1 MVPYGEYSSWVTIS
15 DLSSNV
21 RVMEEL
27 WSLRKYRANG
37 KLGVASGED
46 FGDLETSIQA
56 IGELRAKK

>member
-1 MVPYGEYSSWVTIS
+1 
-15 DLSSNV
+15 
-21 RVMEEL
+21 MEEL